1 MRCEGMVRFDLNC
14 PVGWRGKVPPVP
26 PSTNHPRVVRWLITP
41 RRRTDEAL
49 DLGTGGQ
56 GMSTLSSSP
65 ESGLRGRFDAL
76 PTPSAG
82 VSSRSPLG
90 RIICAMEDPYHPLDD
105 EAMLQANEVEEEAAA
120 AAAGV
125 AAGGGVAE

>member
-1 MRCEGMVRFDLNC
+1 
-14 PVGWRGKVPPVP
+14 
-26 PSTNHPRVVRWLITP
+26 
-41 RRRTDEAL
+41 
-49 DLGTGGQ
+49 
-56 GMSTLSSSP
+56 MSTLSSSP

-76 PTPSAG
+76 PPPSAG

>member
-1 MRCEGMVRFDLNC
+1 MSSPGRSSAT
-14 PVGWRGKVPPVP
+14 GWRGR
-26 PSTNHPRVVRWLITP
+26 S
-41 RRRTDEAL
+41 
-49 DLGTGGQ
+49 
-56 GMSTLSSSP
+56 
-65 ESGLRGRFDAL
+65 DAL